1 MDSIRLA
8 VMLVA
13 ASWVVVSAQAPT
25 GIPTSTNVAFEVA
38 SVKPNNSGSD
48 ASSTS
53 GRPGSFTATNVTARE
68 LIVFGYRLREFQIA
82 TGPGWITSDHFD
94 IVARA
99 PENVTTDNRAMVRAL
114 LRDRF
119 KLAAHMETQQGQIYS
134 LTMARSDRRL
144 GPQIKPTAVNC
155 TPPQPGAPGAC
166 GMNTFNGRMVGTG
179 QSMAQLAT
187 TLASFGV
194 HRTVLDRTELKGS
207 YDFELRWT
215 PDTSTSAG
223 AANDAPSIFAALQEQ
238 LGLKLDAERGTVE
251 MLIVDSIERPTP
263 D

>member
-1 MDSIRLA
+1 MHSQRIACGLI
-8 VMLVA
+8 VA
-13 ASWVVVSAQAPT
+13 WGVLVSAQTAP
-25 GIPTSTNVAFEVA
+25 IPTSTDLAFEVA
-38 SVKPNNSGSD
+38 SVKPNNSGSN

-53 GRPGSFTATNVTARE
+53 GRPGSFTATNVTARQ
-68 LIVFGYRLREFQIA
+68 LIVFAYRLREFQIA
-82 TGPGWITSDHFD
+82 TGPGWIASDHFD

-99 PENVTTDNRAMVRAL
+99 PENAKTDNPAMMRAL

-119 KLAAHMETQQGQIYS
+119 KLVAHMETQQGQIYA

-144 GPQIKPTAVNC
+144 GPQLKPTAVNC
-155 TPPQPGAPGAC
+155 APSQPGAPSSC
-166 GMNTFNGRMVGTG
+166 GTNTFSGRIVGTG

-187 TLASFGV
+187 ALASYGV

-238 LGLKLDAERGTVE
+238 LGLKLDAERGSVQ
-251 MLIVDSIERPTP
+251 MLIVDGIERPTP

>member
-1 MDSIRLA
+1 MNRLRLA
-8 VMLVA
+8 LVLA
-13 ASWVVVSAQAPT
+13 ATSSVLVLAQ
-25 GIPTSTNVAFEVA
+25 VAFEVA

-53 GRPGSFTATNVTARE
+53 GRPGSFTATNVTARQ
-68 LIVFGYRLREFQIA
+68 LIIFGYRLREFQIA
-82 TGPGWITSDHFD
+82 TGPGWITADRFD

-99 PENVTTDNRAMVRAL
+99 PENVRTDNPAMVRAL

-119 KLAAHMETQQGQIYS
+119 KLVAHMETQQGQIFS

-144 GPQIKPTAVNC
+144 GPQIKPTTVDCA
-155 TPPQPGAPGAC
+155 PPQPGAPGGC
-166 GMNTFNGRMVGTG
+166 GMNTFTGRMVGTG
-179 QSMAQLAT
+179 QSMAQLVVA
-187 TLASFGV
+187 LASFGV
-194 HRTVLDRTELKGS
+194 RRTVLDRTELKGS

-215 PDTSTSAG
+215 PDTSTSVG
-223 AANDAPSIFAALQEQ
+223 TANDAPSIFAAVQEQ
-238 LGLKLDAERGTVE
+238 LGLKLDAERGAVE

>member
-13 ASWVVVSAQAPT
+13 ASWVVVSAQTPA
-25 GIPTSTNVAFEVA
+25 GISTSTDVAFEVA
-38 SVKPNNSGSD
+38 SVKPNNSGSN

-53 GRPGSFTATNVTARE
+53 GRPGSFTATNITARA

-82 TGPGWITSDHFD
+82 TGPGWIASDRFD

-99 PENVTTDNRAMVRAL
+99 PENKTDNRAMVRAL

-119 KLAAHMETQQGQIYS
+119 KLAAHMETQQGQIYA
-134 LTMARSDRRL
+134 LTIARSDRRL
-144 GPQIKPTAVNC
+144 GPLIKPTTVNC
-155 TPPQPGAPGAC
+155 AAPQPGAPSAC
-166 GMNTFNGRMVGTG
+166 GMNTFSGRMVATG
-179 QSMAQLAT
+179 QSMSQLAT
-187 TLASFGV
+187 ALASYGV
-194 HRTVLDRTELKGS
+194 QRTVLDRTELKGS

-238 LGLKLDAERGTVE
+238 LGLKLEAERGSVE
-251 MLIVDSIERPTP
+251 MLIVDGIERPTP

>member
-1 MDSIRLA
+1 MTL
-8 VMLVA
+8 VLVA
-13 ASWVVVSAQAPT
+13 TSSVLVLAQVPT
-25 GIPTSTNVAFEVA
+25 GIPTSTDVAFEVA

-53 GRPGSFTATNVTARE
+53 GRPGSFTATNVTARQ
-68 LIVFGYRLREFQIA
+68 LIVFAYRLREFQIA
-82 TGPGWITSDHFD
+82 TGPGWIASDRFD

-99 PENVTTDNRAMVRAL
+99 PENVKTDNPAMVRAL

-119 KLAAHMETQQGQIYS
+119 KLLAHMETQQGQIYG

-144 GPQIKPTAVNC
+144 GPQIKPTTLNC
-155 TPPQPGAPGAC
+155 APPQPAAPGPC

-179 QSMAQLAT
+179 QSVAQLAAA
-187 TLASFGV
+187 LASFGV
-194 HRTVLDRTELKGS
+194 RRTVLDRTELKGS

-215 PDTSTSAG
+215 PDTSTGAG

-238 LGLKLDAERGTVE
+238 LGLKLEAERGSVE
-251 MLIVDSIERPTP
+251 MLIVDSIERPKP